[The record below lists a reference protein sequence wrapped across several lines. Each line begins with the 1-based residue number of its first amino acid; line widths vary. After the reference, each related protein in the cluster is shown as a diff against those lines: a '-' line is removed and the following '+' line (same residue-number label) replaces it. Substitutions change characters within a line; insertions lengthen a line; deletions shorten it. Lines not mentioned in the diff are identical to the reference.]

1 MPFVSSPS
9 STNEVNTAYRVSTTS
24 TQISTASTQ
33 VCTANLSDA
42 TVYAFLTISIAE
54 HEDKKVF
61 QKTGR
66 KITIKGSNTAG
77 YDKSKVE
84 CFNCHKLGH
93 FARECRQPRNQ
104 DNRNRNQDSSK
115 RTVNVEEIA
124 SKAMVAIMELLE
136 LQEKGVI
143 ESGCS
148 RHMTENVSYLSE
160 YVEINGRYF
169 ASGRDPKGGSGPT
182 WLFDIETLTKSM
194 KYKPVTQDPLF
205 SSSSKD
211 SPGDGFKPL
220 REEEKKDAKDLRN
233 KDNEVLSTEEPKVN
247 QEKDANVNSTNNINT
262 VSPTANAASIKD
274 NVIDKDIV
282 YGCTNDPNIPN
293 LEEINYSDDDGDV
306 VVEAYM
312 TNLDSN
318 IPVSPILTSKIY
330 KDHPAEQ
337 IIRDINSAPQTRR
350 MTKNVTNY
358 VQIAA
363 SLDIGGFTIWQEG
376 HLNNINLK
384 NKKDERGIVVRN
396 KERMVAQGRTQEE
409 GIDYNEVFALV
420 ARIKAIRLLL
430 AYASFKDFVVYPM
443 DVKSVFLYGIEEEV
457 YVCQPL
463 GIEDPK
469 FPHKVY
475 KVEKALHGLHQAPRA
490 CDTKDDGIFI
500 SQDKYVDKIFKK
512 FGFLTMKT
520 ASTPMETSKPLL
532 KDKNAKDVDVH
543 LYRSMISSLMYL
555 TSSRPDIIYDVC
567 ACIRFQVKPK
577 VSHLHAVKRI
587 FKYLK
592 SQPKLG
598 RWYPKDTPSDLEAY
612 TNSDYPGEILD
623 KKSITR
629 GLPEFADDTVTDYS
643 KPSPAIE
650 STSDDVQNKNLS
662 VTKTEASP
670 STISSKPFIKFV
682 KPVDSPIVVKIERKE
697 TIRKPSIKYVELYR
711 KPSKKSTVS
720 RNQRNW
726 NNLKSQQLGKLT
738 TAVNVDVVE

>member
-42 TVYAFLTISIAE
+42 TIYAFLTISIAE

-66 KITIKGSNTAG
+66 KITIKGSDTAR

-84 CFNCHKLGH
+84 SFNCHKLGH

-104 DNRNRNQDSSK
+104 DNRNKNQDSSK

-160 YVEINGRYF
+160 YVEINGRYV
-169 ASGRDPKGGSGPT
+169 ASRGDPKGG
-182 WLFDIETLTKSM
+182 IENLIDHKVKIIRCDDGTKFKNKEMNQFFEKKGIKREFS
-194 KYKPVTQDPLF
+194 TQYPLF

-220 REEEKKDAKDLRN
+220 REEEKMDAKDLRN

-274 NVIDKDIV
+274 NVVDKDIV
-282 YGCTNDPNIPN
+282 YGCTDDPNIPN
-293 LEEINYSDDDGDV
+293 LEEINYLDDDEDV

-312 TNLDSN
+312 TNFDSN

-337 IIRDINSAPQTRR
+337 IIRDIHSAPQTRR

-358 VQIAA
+358 A
-363 SLDIGGFTIWQEG
+363 SLDIVGFTIWQEG
-376 HLNNINLK
+376 HLNNIDLK
-384 NKKDERGIVVRN
+384 NKKYERGIVIRN
-396 KERMVAQGRTQEE
+396 KARMVAQGRTQEE
-409 GIDYNEVFALV
+409 GIDYDEVFALV
-420 ARIKAIRLLL
+420 AWIKAIRLFL
-430 AYASFKDFVVYPM
+430 AYASFKDFVVYQM
-443 DVKSVFLYGIEEEV
+443 DVKSAFLYGIEEEV

-469 FPHKVY
+469 FPHRVY
-475 KVEKALHGLHQAPRA
+475 KVEKALHGIHQAPRA
-490 CDTKDDGIFI
+490 CLNSKITELT
-500 SQDKYVDKIFKK
+500 DKLSDKENI
-512 FGFLTMKT
+512 
-520 ASTPMETSKPLL
+520 
-532 KDKNAKDVDVH
+532 
-543 LYRSMISSLMYL
+543 LYHYKLAL
-555 TSSRPDIIYDVC
+555 
-567 ACIRFQVKPK
+567 AQVKARLAEHRNQELKYCEKIRVLEFKTESK
-577 VSHLHAVKRI
+577 VSCIESLTKELELIKKEKRG
-587 FKYLK
+587 YSVVPPPLAQVY
-592 SQPKLG
+592 SPPK
-598 RWYPKDTPSDLEAY
+598 KDMSWT
-612 TNSDYPGEILD
+612 
-623 KKSITR
+623 

-643 KPSPAIE
+643 RPSPAIE

-662 VTKTEASP
+662 VTKTQASP

-682 KPVDSPIVVKIERKE
+682 KPADSPIVVKTERKE
-697 TIRKPSIKYVELYR
+697 TIRKPSIKYVKLYR
-711 KPSKKSTVS
+711 KPSKKSTV
-720 RNQRNW
+720 RGNQRN
-726 NNLKSQQLGKLT
+726 
-738 TAVNVDVVE
+738 